1 MTELLT
7 PQIIYENGGIFGK
20 YIGDFMKRIS
30 PNAFNGRGIR
40 WHDPNRKDLQ
50 GEYFTAKTYTMRN
63 AGYPVAGIPVNYQ
76 HGMHKDFGN
85 LAIGFVRF
93 ADEDE
98 FGLFIEGELRTREQ
112 YIEMLKEIGRKVD
125 YKFTDN
131 QLAQKSE
138 LMVKEVDNLVS
149 TIPLQ
154 FSGGFDPSTWIVD
167 PETKHID
174 QAGMIHLAFTPTP
187 ADDLNPIVR
196 FKSAIDE
203 VLKYEPTTI
212 YSLPNQLTE
221 LPTVPTGDNGHKAV
235 DGSADIETPIDSK
248 AQDTK
253 GRKAMSLEEMLALL
267 RQLEEA
273 MTAFGQQAGA
283 SEEDAAMMAEEVTDE
298 LGKAEDEEEL
308 KSLTAAAIGEKA
320 FALFN
325 AKLEKQRQNGNAA
338 KAAFNSKANE
348 HLKAQPATQT
358 LPAFTGGN
366 PRIRVGENLKYA
378 HMSASD
384 MALGILMRA
393 APFKSQGMPFQLGNV
408 VSPDY
413 LQAMASKMVSHADS
427 MPYGK
432 SAKSATQFDLAQK
445 ANYHLKSIMATKAN
459 ELDASA
465 LAGQGD
471 EWVGEF
477 WSTDL
482 WERERFARHYDTMVS
497 KGMWVQTI
505 ERGAETAYFPT
516 EGSDPVAYVAP
527 QANSIDATGRPE
539 TTININPFGT
549 GRVSITP
556 AEIKIATSHTTILDE
571 DSVINVVQTVNRQLN
586 EAAMETRDKLMVNG
600 DTQTSTTNIN
610 FDGSTPATGLQTP
623 YYIASNGFRK
633 TGLAAGRDASNV
645 LNLAQYRLTLGQL
658 DAELRQYYERMVFMI
673 DPTTELAS
681 LAIAEL
687 ATDDV
692 RRTAAT
698 VTSGRLINIHG
709 VDVLSNGFIPQTD
722 TDGKVTGT
730 GNIANRGTIMLV
742 YAPYWGVAYKRN
754 VTLETAR
761 DIYSGSNVYVLSM
774 RIGFVPRGSNAAVA
788 SYNIATAAS

>member
-1 MTELLT
+1 MTDNLQERNDLKIYFGGAIKAMPDGLIEGIGVPYT
-7 PQIIYENGGIFGK
+7 SPEIRDLHAEYFNTETDHVESDFRFTDARIHYNHGLDEKMSIRNIGKTVKAERSEAGVWLQAQLNMADEYEQMIYEMAQNGK
-20 YIGDFMKRIS
+20 LHWS
-30 PNAFNGRGIR
+30 
-40 WHDPNRKDLQ
+40 
-50 GEYFTAKTYTMRN
+50 
-63 AGYPVAGIPVNYQ
+63 
-76 HGMHKDFGN
+76 
-85 LAIGFVRF
+85 
-93 ADEDE
+93 
-98 FGLFIEGELRTREQ
+98 
-112 YIEMLKEIGRKVD
+112 
-125 YKFTDN
+125 
-131 QLAQKSE
+131 
-138 LMVKEVDNLVS
+138 
-149 TIPLQ
+149 
-154 FSGGFDPSTWIVD
+154 SGALPQSVIVD
-167 PETKHID
+167 GDGHIKRW
-174 QAGMIHLAFTPTP
+174 AVIEFSLTPTP
-187 ADDLNPIVR
+187 AMPHINRITTT
-196 FKSAIDE
+196 KS
-203 VLKYEPTTI
+203 L
-212 YSLPNQLTE
+212 LNQLSESTGRIGHTDAKGDTD
-221 LPTVPTGDNGHKAV
+221 TVNEAAQPNGAQNNNDNLLDHKGHK
-235 DGSADIETPIDSK
+235 
-248 AQDTK
+248 Q
-253 GRKAMSLEEMLALL
+253 MSLEEMLALL

-273 MTAFGQQAGA
+273 MTSFGQQAGA
-283 SEEDAAMMAEEVTDE
+283 SEADAVAMAEEVTDE
-298 LGKAEDEEEL
+298 LGKADGMEEEEL
-308 KSLTAAAIGEKA
+308 KALNGEKLAEKA

-325 AKLEKQRQNGNAA
+325 AKMEKQRQNGNAA
-338 KAAFNSKANE
+338 KAAFDKLAHNQ
-348 HLKAQPATQT
+348 LKAQPATQS
-358 LPAFTGGN
+358 LPAFSGGN
-366 PRIRVGENLKYA
+366 PRIRVGENLKFA

-384 MALGILMRA
+384 MALGVLMRA

-413 LQAMASKMVSHADS
+413 LQAMASKMVSHADA

-432 SAKSATQFDLAQK
+432 SAKSTTQFEIAQK
-445 ANYHLKSIMATKAN
+445 ANYHLKNIMATKAN
-459 ELDASA
+459 ELDAST

-516 EGSDPVAYVAP
+516 EGSDPVAYVSP
-527 QANSIDATGRPE
+527 QANSTDATGRPE

-571 DSVINVVQTVNRQLN
+571 DSVINIVQTVNRQLN

-600 DTQTSTTNIN
+600 DTETGTTNIN
-610 FDGSTPATGLQTP
+610 KDGVAPATGLQTP

-633 TGLAAGRDASNV
+633 TGLANGRDASNV
-645 LNLAQYRLTLGQL
+645 LNLAQYRLTLAEL
-658 DAELRQYYERMVFMI
+658 DPELRQYYEKMVFMI

-709 VDVLSNGFIPQTD
+709 VDVLSNGYLPSTD
-722 TDGKVTGT
+722 TDGKVTST
-730 GNIANRGTIMLV
+730 GNVSERGTIMLV
-742 YAPYWGVAYKRN
+742 YAPYWGVAYKRQ

-774 RIGFVPRGSNAAVA
+774 RIGFVPRGSNAAA
-788 SYNIATAAS
+788 TSYNIATTAS